1 MTEQNAHDDERD
13 TADLAAG
20 DTADLPIDDATDL
33 AAADTARPQAP
44 AEQLTPAGRA
54 VSPSPSPTP
63 TFAATDRPARRAR
76 RLRWKPGITRPMMAL
91 SAASF
96 ALMVAGVGGY
106 VSAIPAVVAG
116 DKPGA
121 VVIPLESAL
130 WLDGQMREV
139 QAGSANSTRAVG
151 PLTVEGSKTDAAA
164 PDAAAALGIGSS
176 SGMLGV
182 ASLTGAS
189 AASSVDSSF
198 TRAQQIAGASVAS
211 GSGSASGSAAS
222 TAARRRRARGL
233 REAAPRPAPVRAV
246 RATPAVRAARRA
258 MQAAR
263 ARKAPAAPVP
273 HLRLPRPTAEQE
285 AAAYA
290 VLVDHQ
296 ARVNAYVV
304 RLNNAVAA
312 FNNDCMSTS
321 RPLRQSDYNE
331 YAAIDSQTLTDFLL
345 LRNSNAFADG
355 SRWLEQ
361 KGNLQRAY
369 IALDQYLT
377 VIYDAWGLNL
387 EYENPAEGVDRW
399 MEPVRA
405 DQDASGNSMAAA
417 HLNETLASIRLMSG
431 LVDKGGALASS
442 GAVQGMRL
450 VRVADFSAPLSL
462 SDADRPSY
470 VRRFVTLFVSQ
481 GQGHRGGTGRVEHAR
496 NAQGEHLA
504 LKLLSLPHRRDGE
517 TEDDYERR
525 VRASRAAFER
535 EYECHILLSGLK
547 GFPRSVRPRAPLT
560 GCRASLWN
568 GLRASPWTAC
578 AGSWPSTAAAA

>member
-1 MTEQNAHDDERD
+1 MAEQNAHDDERD
-13 TADLAAG
+13 TADLVAG
-20 DTADLPIDDATDL
+20 GATDL
-33 AAADTARPQAP
+33 AVADTARPQAP
-44 AEQLTPAGRA
+44 AEQLTPAGSA
-54 VSPSPSPTP
+54 VSPSSSPTP

-139 QAGSANSTRAVG
+139 QAGPANSTRAVG

-198 TRAQQIAGASVAS
+198 TRAQQIAGASAAS
-211 GSGSASGSAAS
+211 GSGSASGFAAS
-222 TAARRRRARGL
+222 GGSLQAGSGSAGSGSASGSGSGSGNSGGSGGASGDASGSGSGS
-233 REAAPRPAPVRAV
+233 ESDGGSGSAPAPAG
-246 RATPAVRAARRA
+246 
-258 MQAAR
+258 
-263 ARKAPAAPVP
+263 
-273 HLRLPRPTAEQE
+273 PTAEQE

-296 ARVNAYVV
+296 ARVNAYVARV
-304 RLNNAVAA
+304 NNAVAA

-321 RPLRQSDYNE
+321 LSLRQSDYNE
-331 YAAIDSQTLTDFLL
+331 CAAIDSQTLTDFLL

-387 EYENPAEGVDRW
+387 AYENPAEGVDRW

-417 HLNETLASIRLMSG
+417 HLNETLASI
-431 LVDKGGALASS
+431 
-442 GAVQGMRL
+442 
-450 VRVADFSAPLSL
+450 SL
-462 SDADRPSY
+462 
-470 VRRFVTLFVSQ
+470 
-481 GQGHRGGTGRVEHAR
+481 
-496 NAQGEHLA
+496 
-504 LKLLSLPHRRDGE
+504 
-517 TEDDYERR
+517 
-525 VRASRAAFER
+525 
-535 EYECHILLSGLK
+535 
-547 GFPRSVRPRAPLT
+547 
-560 GCRASLWN
+560 
-568 GLRASPWTAC
+568 
-578 AGSWPSTAAAA
+578 

>member
-1 MTEQNAHDDERD
+1 MAEQNARDDERD

-20 DTADLPIDDATDL
+20 DATDLVTDDTADLAIDDTSDSAVDDTSDLATGDTADL
-33 AAADTARPQAP
+33 AADDASRSQAP
-44 AEQLTPAGRA
+44 AGQSTPAGRA
-54 VSPSPSPTP
+54 ASPSPSPTP
-63 TFAATDRPARRAR
+63 TFAATDRPTRRAR
-76 RLRWKPGITRPMMAL
+76 RLRWKPGVTRPMMAL

-139 QAGSANSTRAVG
+139 QAGPANSTRAVG

-198 TRAQQIAGASVAS
+198 TRAQQIAGASAAS

-222 TAARRRRARGL
+222 GGSSQAGSGSAGSGSASGSGSDSGNSGGSGG
-233 REAAPRPAPVRAV
+233 APGDASGSGSGSESDGGSGSAPAPAG
-246 RATPAVRAARRA
+246 
-258 MQAAR
+258 
-263 ARKAPAAPVP
+263 
-273 HLRLPRPTAEQE
+273 PTAEQE

-290 VLVDHQ
+290 VLVNHQ
-296 ARVNAYVV
+296 ARVNDYVARV
-304 RLNNAVAA
+304 NNAVAA

-321 RPLRQSDYNE
+321 LSLRQSDYSE
-331 YAAIDSQTLTDFLL
+331 CADIDGRTLTDFLL
-345 LRNSNAFADG
+345 LRNSSAFAEG
-355 SRWLEQ
+355 SRWQEQ
-361 KGNLQRAY
+361 KGNLQQAY
-369 IALDQYLT
+369 IALDRYLT
-377 VIYDAWGLNL
+377 VIYSAWQLNL

-417 HLNETLASIRLMSG
+417 QLNETLASIRL
-431 LVDKGGALASS
+431 
-442 GAVQGMRL
+442 
-450 VRVADFSAPLSL
+450 
-462 SDADRPSY
+462 
-470 VRRFVTLFVSQ
+470 
-481 GQGHRGGTGRVEHAR
+481 
-496 NAQGEHLA
+496 
-504 LKLLSLPHRRDGE
+504 
-517 TEDDYERR
+517 
-525 VRASRAAFER
+525 
-535 EYECHILLSGLK
+535 
-547 GFPRSVRPRAPLT
+547 
-560 GCRASLWN
+560 
-568 GLRASPWTAC
+568 
-578 AGSWPSTAAAA
+578 

>member
-1 MTEQNAHDDERD
+1 MAEQNAHDDERD
-13 TADLAAG
+13 TANLAA
-20 DTADLPIDDATDL
+20 DDAS
-33 AAADTARPQAP
+33 RPQAP

-96 ALMVAGVGGY
+96 ALMIAGVGGY

-139 QAGSANSTRAVG
+139 QAGPANSTRAVG

-176 SGMLGV
+176 SSMLGV

-198 TRAQQIAGASVAS
+198 TRAQQIAGAAAAS

-222 TAARRRRARGL
+222 GGSSQAGAGSAGSGFASGSGSGSGNSGGSGSASGDASGSGSGS
-233 REAAPRPAPVRAV
+233 ESAGGSGSAPAPAG
-246 RATPAVRAARRA
+246 
-258 MQAAR
+258 
-263 ARKAPAAPVP
+263 
-273 HLRLPRPTAEQE
+273 PTAEQE

-290 VLVDHQ
+290 VLVHHQ
-296 ARVNAYVV
+296 ARVNDYVARV
-304 RLNNAVAA
+304 NNAVVA
-312 FNNDCMSTS
+312 FSNDCMSTS

-331 YAAIDSQTLTDFLL
+331 CADINGQTLTDFLL
-345 LRNSNAFADG
+345 LRNSNAFAEG
-355 SRWLEQ
+355 SRWQEQ
-361 KGNLQRAY
+361 KGNLQQAY
-369 IALDQYLT
+369 IALDRYLT
-377 VIYDAWGLNL
+377 VIYSAWQLNL

-405 DQDASGNSMAAA
+405 DQDASGNSIAAA
-417 HLNETLASIRLMSG
+417 QLNETLASIRL
-431 LVDKGGALASS
+431 
-442 GAVQGMRL
+442 
-450 VRVADFSAPLSL
+450 
-462 SDADRPSY
+462 
-470 VRRFVTLFVSQ
+470 
-481 GQGHRGGTGRVEHAR
+481 
-496 NAQGEHLA
+496 
-504 LKLLSLPHRRDGE
+504 
-517 TEDDYERR
+517 
-525 VRASRAAFER
+525 
-535 EYECHILLSGLK
+535 
-547 GFPRSVRPRAPLT
+547 
-560 GCRASLWN
+560 
-568 GLRASPWTAC
+568 
-578 AGSWPSTAAAA
+578 

>member
-33 AAADTARPQAP
+33 AAADTAR
-44 AEQLTPAGRA
+44 
-54 VSPSPSPTP
+54 PSPSPTP

-139 QAGSANSTRAVG
+139 QAGPANSTRAVG

-198 TRAQQIAGASVAS
+198 TRAQQIAGASAAS

-222 TAARRRRARGL
+222 GGSSQAGSGSAGSGSASGSGSGSGNSGGSGGASGDASGSGS
-233 REAAPRPAPVRAV
+233 ESAGGSDSGSASAPVG
-246 RATPAVRAARRA
+246 
-258 MQAAR
+258 
-263 ARKAPAAPVP
+263 
-273 HLRLPRPTAEQE
+273 PTAEQE

-331 YAAIDSQTLTDFLL
+331 CAAIDSQTLTDFLL

-417 HLNETLASIRLMSG
+417 HLNETLASIRL
-431 LVDKGGALASS
+431 
-442 GAVQGMRL
+442 
-450 VRVADFSAPLSL
+450 
-462 SDADRPSY
+462 
-470 VRRFVTLFVSQ
+470 
-481 GQGHRGGTGRVEHAR
+481 
-496 NAQGEHLA
+496 
-504 LKLLSLPHRRDGE
+504 
-517 TEDDYERR
+517 
-525 VRASRAAFER
+525 
-535 EYECHILLSGLK
+535 
-547 GFPRSVRPRAPLT
+547 
-560 GCRASLWN
+560 
-568 GLRASPWTAC
+568 
-578 AGSWPSTAAAA
+578 

>member
-1 MTEQNAHDDERD
+1 MAEQNAHDDERD
-13 TADLAAG
+13 TADLVAG
-20 DTADLPIDDATDL
+20 DTADLAIDGATDL
-33 AAADTARPQAP
+33 AVADTARPQAP
-44 AEQLTPAGRA
+44 AEQLTPAGSA
-54 VSPSPSPTP
+54 VSPSSSPTP

-139 QAGSANSTRAVG
+139 QAGPVSSTRAVG
-151 PLTVEGSKTDAAA
+151 PLTIEGSKTDAAA
-164 PDAAAALGIGSS
+164 PDAAAALGLGSS

-198 TRAQQIAGASVAS
+198 TRAQQIAGASAAS
-211 GSGSASGSAAS
+211 GSGSASGFAAS
-222 TAARRRRARGL
+222 GGSSQAGSGSAGSGSASGSGSGSGGSGSASDDAGGSGSGS
-233 REAAPRPAPVRAV
+233 ENAGGSGSAPAPAG
-246 RATPAVRAARRA
+246 
-258 MQAAR
+258 
-263 ARKAPAAPVP
+263 
-273 HLRLPRPTAEQE
+273 PTAEQE

-296 ARVNAYVV
+296 ARVNDYVARV
-304 RLNNAVAA
+304 NNAVAA

-331 YAAIDSQTLTDFLL
+331 CAAIDSQTLTDFLL

-399 MEPVRA
+399 MEPVRT

-417 HLNETLASIRLMSG
+417 HLNETLASI
-431 LVDKGGALASS
+431 
-442 GAVQGMRL
+442 
-450 VRVADFSAPLSL
+450 SL
-462 SDADRPSY
+462 
-470 VRRFVTLFVSQ
+470 
-481 GQGHRGGTGRVEHAR
+481 
-496 NAQGEHLA
+496 
-504 LKLLSLPHRRDGE
+504 
-517 TEDDYERR
+517 
-525 VRASRAAFER
+525 
-535 EYECHILLSGLK
+535 
-547 GFPRSVRPRAPLT
+547 
-560 GCRASLWN
+560 
-568 GLRASPWTAC
+568 
-578 AGSWPSTAAAA
+578 

>member
-13 TADLAAG
+13 TADLATNDAADLAAG
-20 DTADLPIDDATDL
+20 DATDLVTDDTADLAIDDTSDSAVDDTSDL
-33 AAADTARPQAP
+33 AAGDAADLATADAARSQAP
-44 AEQLTPAGRA
+44 AEQLTPAGRV

-63 TFAATDRPARRAR
+63 MFAATDRPARRAR

-116 DKPGA
+116 DKPST

-139 QAGSANSTRAVG
+139 QAGPVSSTRAVG

-198 TRAQQIAGASVAS
+198 TRAQQIAGASAAS
-211 GSGSASGSAAS
+211 GSGSASGFAAS
-222 TAARRRRARGL
+222 GGSSQAGSGSAGSGSASGSGSGSGGSGSGGSGSASDDAGGSGSGS
-233 REAAPRPAPVRAV
+233 ENAGGSGSAPAPAG
-246 RATPAVRAARRA
+246 
-258 MQAAR
+258 
-263 ARKAPAAPVP
+263 
-273 HLRLPRPTAEQE
+273 PTAEQE

-296 ARVNAYVV
+296 ARVNDYVARV
-304 RLNNAVAA
+304 NNAVAA

-331 YAAIDSQTLTDFLL
+331 CAAIDSQTLTDFLL

-417 HLNETLASIRLMSG
+417 HLNETLASI
-431 LVDKGGALASS
+431 
-442 GAVQGMRL
+442 
-450 VRVADFSAPLSL
+450 SL
-462 SDADRPSY
+462 
-470 VRRFVTLFVSQ
+470 
-481 GQGHRGGTGRVEHAR
+481 
-496 NAQGEHLA
+496 
-504 LKLLSLPHRRDGE
+504 
-517 TEDDYERR
+517 
-525 VRASRAAFER
+525 
-535 EYECHILLSGLK
+535 
-547 GFPRSVRPRAPLT
+547 
-560 GCRASLWN
+560 
-568 GLRASPWTAC
+568 
-578 AGSWPSTAAAA
+578 

>member
-1 MTEQNAHDDERD
+1 MPEQNAHDDERD

-20 DTADLPIDDATDL
+20 DTADLAIDDATDL
-33 AAADTARPQAP
+33 AAADTARPQTP
-44 AEQLTPAGRA
+44 AEQLASAGRA

-63 TFAATDRPARRAR
+63 AFAATDRPARRAR

-96 ALMVAGVGGY
+96 ALMIAGVGGY
-106 VSAIPAVVAG
+106 VSAIPAVVAD
-116 DKPGA
+116 DKPSA

-139 QAGSANSTRAVG
+139 QAGPVSSTRAVG
-151 PLTVEGSKTDAAA
+151 PLTIEGSKTDAAA
-164 PDAAAALGIGSS
+164 PDAAAALGLGSS

-198 TRAQQIAGASVAS
+198 TRAQQIAGASTAS

-222 TAARRRRARGL
+222 GGSSQAGSGSAGGGSASGSGSGSGNSGGSGS
-233 REAAPRPAPVRAV
+233 ASGDASGSGSGSAGGSGSAPAPAG
-246 RATPAVRAARRA
+246 
-258 MQAAR
+258 
-263 ARKAPAAPVP
+263 
-273 HLRLPRPTAEQE
+273 PTAEQE

-304 RLNNAVAA
+304 RVNNAVAA

-331 YAAIDSQTLTDFLL
+331 CAAIDGQTLTDFLL
-345 LRNSNAFADG
+345 LRNSNAFAEG
-355 SRWLEQ
+355 SRWQEQ

-369 IALDQYLT
+369 IALDEYLT
-377 VIYDAWGLNL
+377 VIYNAWQLNL

-417 HLNETLASIRLMSG
+417 HLNETLASIRL
-431 LVDKGGALASS
+431 
-442 GAVQGMRL
+442 
-450 VRVADFSAPLSL
+450 
-462 SDADRPSY
+462 
-470 VRRFVTLFVSQ
+470 
-481 GQGHRGGTGRVEHAR
+481 
-496 NAQGEHLA
+496 
-504 LKLLSLPHRRDGE
+504 
-517 TEDDYERR
+517 
-525 VRASRAAFER
+525 
-535 EYECHILLSGLK
+535 
-547 GFPRSVRPRAPLT
+547 
-560 GCRASLWN
+560 
-568 GLRASPWTAC
+568 
-578 AGSWPSTAAAA
+578 

>member
-13 TADLAAG
+13 TADLATNDAADLAAG
-20 DTADLPIDDATDL
+20 DATDLVTDDTADLAIDDTSDLAVDDTSDLAAGDAADL
-33 AAADTARPQAP
+33 AAADAARSQAP
-44 AEQLTPAGRA
+44 AGQLTPAGRA
-54 VSPSPSPTP
+54 VSPSSSPTP

-116 DKPGA
+116 DKPST

-139 QAGSANSTRAVG
+139 QAGPVSSTRAVG
-151 PLTVEGSKTDAAA
+151 PLTIEGSKTDAAA

-198 TRAQQIAGASVAS
+198 TRAQQIAGASAAS

-222 TAARRRRARGL
+222 GGSSQAGSGSAGSGSASGSGSGSGGSGSGGSGSASDDAGGSGSGS
-233 REAAPRPAPVRAV
+233 ENAGGSGSAPAPAG
-246 RATPAVRAARRA
+246 
-258 MQAAR
+258 
-263 ARKAPAAPVP
+263 
-273 HLRLPRPTAEQE
+273 PTAEQE

-331 YAAIDSQTLTDFLL
+331 CAAIDSQTLTDFLL

-417 HLNETLASIRLMSG
+417 HLNETLASI
-431 LVDKGGALASS
+431 
-442 GAVQGMRL
+442 
-450 VRVADFSAPLSL
+450 SL
-462 SDADRPSY
+462 
-470 VRRFVTLFVSQ
+470 
-481 GQGHRGGTGRVEHAR
+481 
-496 NAQGEHLA
+496 
-504 LKLLSLPHRRDGE
+504 
-517 TEDDYERR
+517 
-525 VRASRAAFER
+525 
-535 EYECHILLSGLK
+535 
-547 GFPRSVRPRAPLT
+547 
-560 GCRASLWN
+560 
-568 GLRASPWTAC
+568 
-578 AGSWPSTAAAA
+578 

>member
-13 TADLAAG
+13 TADLATNDAADLAAG
-20 DTADLPIDDATDL
+20 DATDLVTDDTADLAIDDTSDSAVDDMSDL
-33 AAADTARPQAP
+33 AAGDAADLATADAARSQAP
-44 AEQLTPAGRA
+44 AEQLTPAGRV

-63 TFAATDRPARRAR
+63 MFAATDRPARRAR

-116 DKPGA
+116 DKPST

-139 QAGSANSTRAVG
+139 QAGPANSTRAVG

-164 PDAAAALGIGSS
+164 PDAVAALGIGSS

-198 TRAQQIAGASVAS
+198 TRAQQIAGASAAS
-211 GSGSASGSAAS
+211 GSGSASGFAAS
-222 TAARRRRARGL
+222 GGSSQAGSGSAGSGSASGSGSGSGGSGSGGSGSASDDAGGSGSGS
-233 REAAPRPAPVRAV
+233 ENAGGSGSAPAPAG
-246 RATPAVRAARRA
+246 
-258 MQAAR
+258 
-263 ARKAPAAPVP
+263 
-273 HLRLPRPTAEQE
+273 PTAEQE

-296 ARVNAYVV
+296 ARVNDYVARV
-304 RLNNAVAA
+304 NNAVAA

-331 YAAIDSQTLTDFLL
+331 CAAIDSQTLTDFLL

-417 HLNETLASIRLMSG
+417 HLNETLASI
-431 LVDKGGALASS
+431 
-442 GAVQGMRL
+442 
-450 VRVADFSAPLSL
+450 SL
-462 SDADRPSY
+462 
-470 VRRFVTLFVSQ
+470 
-481 GQGHRGGTGRVEHAR
+481 
-496 NAQGEHLA
+496 
-504 LKLLSLPHRRDGE
+504 
-517 TEDDYERR
+517 
-525 VRASRAAFER
+525 
-535 EYECHILLSGLK
+535 
-547 GFPRSVRPRAPLT
+547 
-560 GCRASLWN
+560 
-568 GLRASPWTAC
+568 
-578 AGSWPSTAAAA
+578 

>member
-1 MTEQNAHDDERD
+1 MAERNAHDDERD
-13 TADLAAG
+13 TANLAAGDATDLVTDDTADLAIDDTSDSAVDDTAGLATG
-20 DTADLPIDDATDL
+20 DTADLAADDAS
-33 AAADTARPQAP
+33 RPQAP
-44 AEQLTPAGRA
+44 ADQLTPAGRA

-139 QAGSANSTRAVG
+139 QAGPANSTRTVG

-198 TRAQQIAGASVAS
+198 TRAQQIAGASAAS

-222 TAARRRRARGL
+222 GGSS
-233 REAAPRPAPVRAV
+233 
-246 RATPAVRAARRA
+246 
-258 MQAAR
+258 QAGSGSAGSGS
-263 ARKAPAAPVP
+263 ASGSGSGSGNSGSGGSGGASGDASGSESGSGNAGGSGSAPAG
-273 HLRLPRPTAEQE
+273 PTAEQE

-296 ARVNAYVV
+296 ARVNDYVA

-321 RPLRQSDYNE
+321 RSLRQSDYNE
-331 YAAIDSQTLTDFLL
+331 CAAIDSQTLTDFLL
-345 LRNSNAFADG
+345 LRNSSAFADG

-369 IALDQYLT
+369 IAFDQYLS

-387 EYENPAEGVDRW
+387 AYENPAEGVDRW

-405 DQDASGNSMAAA
+405 DQDASGNSIRAAQ
-417 HLNETLASIRLMSG
+417 LNETLASI
-431 LVDKGGALASS
+431 
-442 GAVQGMRL
+442 
-450 VRVADFSAPLSL
+450 SL
-462 SDADRPSY
+462 
-470 VRRFVTLFVSQ
+470 
-481 GQGHRGGTGRVEHAR
+481 
-496 NAQGEHLA
+496 
-504 LKLLSLPHRRDGE
+504 
-517 TEDDYERR
+517 
-525 VRASRAAFER
+525 
-535 EYECHILLSGLK
+535 
-547 GFPRSVRPRAPLT
+547 
-560 GCRASLWN
+560 
-568 GLRASPWTAC
+568 
-578 AGSWPSTAAAA
+578 

>member
-1 MTEQNAHDDERD
+1 MTERNAHDDERD
-13 TADLAAG
+13 TADLATG
-20 DTADLPIDDATDL
+20 DTADLAIDDTSDSAVGDTSDL
-33 AAADTARPQAP
+33 AAGDAADLATADAARSQAP
-44 AEQLTPAGRA
+44 AGQLTPAGRA
-54 VSPSPSPTP
+54 ASPSPSPTP

-139 QAGSANSTRAVG
+139 QAGPANSTRAVG

-198 TRAQQIAGASVAS
+198 TRAQQIAGASAAS
-211 GSGSASGSAAS
+211 GSGSASGSASSGGSSQAGAGSAGGGSAS
-222 TAARRRRARGL
+222 GSGSGSGGSGGSGSASGDASGSGSGSEGADGSGS
-233 REAAPRPAPVRAV
+233 APAPAG
-246 RATPAVRAARRA
+246 
-258 MQAAR
+258 
-263 ARKAPAAPVP
+263 
-273 HLRLPRPTAEQE
+273 PTAEQE

-331 YAAIDSQTLTDFLL
+331 CAAIDSQTLTDFLL
-345 LRNSNAFADG
+345 LRNSNAFAEG

-369 IALDQYLT
+369 IALDQYLS

-387 EYENPAEGVDRW
+387 AYENPAEGVDRW

-405 DQDASGNSMAAA
+405 DQDASGNSIAAA
-417 HLNETLASIRLMSG
+417 RLNETLASIRL
-431 LVDKGGALASS
+431 
-442 GAVQGMRL
+442 
-450 VRVADFSAPLSL
+450 
-462 SDADRPSY
+462 
-470 VRRFVTLFVSQ
+470 
-481 GQGHRGGTGRVEHAR
+481 
-496 NAQGEHLA
+496 
-504 LKLLSLPHRRDGE
+504 
-517 TEDDYERR
+517 
-525 VRASRAAFER
+525 
-535 EYECHILLSGLK
+535 
-547 GFPRSVRPRAPLT
+547 
-560 GCRASLWN
+560 
-568 GLRASPWTAC
+568 
-578 AGSWPSTAAAA
+578 

>member
-1 MTEQNAHDDERD
+1 MAEQNAHNDERD

-20 DTADLPIDDATDL
+20 DATDLVTDDTADLAIDDTSDSAVDDTAGLATGDTADL
-33 AAADTARPQAP
+33 AADDASRPQAP
-44 AEQLTPAGRA
+44 AEQLTPAVRA

-96 ALMVAGVGGY
+96 ALMVACVGGY

-121 VVIPLESAL
+121 VAIPLESAL

-139 QAGSANSTRAVG
+139 QAGPANSTRAVG

-198 TRAQQIAGASVAS
+198 TRARQIAGASAAS
-211 GSGSASGSAAS
+211 GSGSVSGSAASGGSSQAGSGSAGSGSASGSGSGSGNSGGSGGAS
-222 TAARRRRARGL
+222 GDASGSGSGSESDGGSGSA
-233 REAAPRPAPVRAV
+233 PAPAG
-246 RATPAVRAARRA
+246 
-258 MQAAR
+258 
-263 ARKAPAAPVP
+263 
-273 HLRLPRPTAEQE
+273 PTAEQE

-331 YAAIDSQTLTDFLL
+331 CAAIDSQTLTDFLL

-417 HLNETLASIRLMSG
+417 HLNETLASI
-431 LVDKGGALASS
+431 
-442 GAVQGMRL
+442 
-450 VRVADFSAPLSL
+450 SL
-462 SDADRPSY
+462 
-470 VRRFVTLFVSQ
+470 
-481 GQGHRGGTGRVEHAR
+481 
-496 NAQGEHLA
+496 
-504 LKLLSLPHRRDGE
+504 
-517 TEDDYERR
+517 
-525 VRASRAAFER
+525 
-535 EYECHILLSGLK
+535 
-547 GFPRSVRPRAPLT
+547 
-560 GCRASLWN
+560 
-568 GLRASPWTAC
+568 
-578 AGSWPSTAAAA
+578 

>member
-13 TADLAAG
+13 TADLATNDAADLAAG
-20 DTADLPIDDATDL
+20 DATDLVTDDTADLAIDDTSDSAVDDASDL
-33 AAADTARPQAP
+33 AAGDAADLATADAARSQPP
-44 AEQLTPAGRA
+44 AGQLTPAGRA
-54 VSPSPSPTP
+54 VSPSPSPPP

-96 ALMVAGVGGY
+96 ALMIAGVGGY

-139 QAGSANSTRAVG
+139 QAGPANSTRAVG

-198 TRAQQIAGASVAS
+198 ARAQQIAGGDSTASGSAS
-211 GSGSASGSAAS
+211 TSASTSSGGSGSASGSGSGSSGGAS
-222 TAARRRRARGL
+222 DASGGTGGSGAGSENAGSGTGS
-233 REAAPRPAPVRAV
+233 APTPAP
-246 RATPAVRAARRA
+246 
-258 MQAAR
+258 
-263 ARKAPAAPVP
+263 
-273 HLRLPRPTAEQE
+273 PTAEQE

-296 ARVNAYVV
+296 ARVNDYVARV
-304 RLNNAVAA
+304 NNAVAA

-331 YAAIDSQTLTDFLL
+331 CAAIDSQTLTDFLL
-345 LRNSNAFADG
+345 LRNSDAFADG

-369 IALDQYLT
+369 IALDQYLS

-387 EYENPAEGVDRW
+387 AYENPAEGVDRW

-405 DQDASGNSMAAA
+405 DQDASGNSTAAA
-417 HLNETLASIRLMSG
+417 NLNETLASI
-431 LVDKGGALASS
+431 
-442 GAVQGMRL
+442 
-450 VRVADFSAPLSL
+450 SL
-462 SDADRPSY
+462 
-470 VRRFVTLFVSQ
+470 
-481 GQGHRGGTGRVEHAR
+481 
-496 NAQGEHLA
+496 
-504 LKLLSLPHRRDGE
+504 
-517 TEDDYERR
+517 
-525 VRASRAAFER
+525 
-535 EYECHILLSGLK
+535 
-547 GFPRSVRPRAPLT
+547 
-560 GCRASLWN
+560 
-568 GLRASPWTAC
+568 
-578 AGSWPSTAAAA
+578 

>member
-1 MTEQNAHDDERD
+1 MMEQNAHDEERD
-13 TADLAAG
+13 TADSAAG
-20 DTADLPIDDATDL
+20 DTSDSAVDDTADLATGDTSDSAVDDTTGSATGDAADFAAGNATDL
-33 AAADTARPQAP
+33 AAANAARSQAP
-44 AEQLTPAGRA
+44 AEQPTPTGRA

-116 DKPGA
+116 DKPST

-139 QAGSANSTRAVG
+139 QAGPVGSTGAVG
-151 PLTVEGSKTDAAA
+151 PVAIEASKVDAAA

-198 TRAQQIAGASVAS
+198 ARAQQIAGGASAAS
-211 GSGSASGSAAS
+211 GSDSALGSAASGGSSQAGSGSAGSGSASGSGSGSGNSGGSGSAS
-222 TAARRRRARGL
+222 DDASGSGSGSESAGGSGS
-233 REAAPRPAPVRAV
+233 AP
-246 RATPAVRAARRA
+246 TPAG
-258 MQAAR
+258 
-263 ARKAPAAPVP
+263 
-273 HLRLPRPTAEQE
+273 PTAEQE

-296 ARVNAYVV
+296 ARVNAYLT

-331 YAAIDSQTLTDFLL
+331 CAAIDSQTLTDFLL
-345 LRNSNAFADG
+345 LRNSNAFAEG
-355 SRWLEQ
+355 SRWQEQ
-361 KGNLQRAY
+361 KSNLQRAY
-369 IALDQYLT
+369 IALDRYLT

-387 EYENPAEGVDRW
+387 EYDNPSEGVDRW
-399 MEPVRA
+399 MEPVRS
-405 DQDASGNSMAAA
+405 DQDASGNSIRAAQ
-417 HLNETLASIRLMSG
+417 LNETLASI
-431 LVDKGGALASS
+431 
-442 GAVQGMRL
+442 
-450 VRVADFSAPLSL
+450 SL
-462 SDADRPSY
+462 
-470 VRRFVTLFVSQ
+470 
-481 GQGHRGGTGRVEHAR
+481 
-496 NAQGEHLA
+496 
-504 LKLLSLPHRRDGE
+504 
-517 TEDDYERR
+517 
-525 VRASRAAFER
+525 
-535 EYECHILLSGLK
+535 
-547 GFPRSVRPRAPLT
+547 
-560 GCRASLWN
+560 
-568 GLRASPWTAC
+568 
-578 AGSWPSTAAAA
+578 

>member
-13 TADLAAG
+13 TANLVANDAADLAAG
-20 DTADLPIDDATDL
+20 DATDLVTDDTADLAIDDTSDSAVDDASDL
-33 AAADTARPQAP
+33 AAGDAADLATADASRSQAP
-44 AEQLTPAGRA
+44 AGQLTPAGRA

-63 TFAATDRPARRAR
+63 AFAATDRPARRAR
-76 RLRWKPGITRPMMAL
+76 RLRWKPGVTRPMMAL

-96 ALMVAGVGGY
+96 ALMIAGVGGY

-116 DKPGA
+116 DKPSA

-139 QAGSANSTRAVG
+139 QAGPVSSTRAVG

-198 TRAQQIAGASVAS
+198 TRAQQIAGASAAS
-211 GSGSASGSAAS
+211 GSDSVSGSAASGGSSQAGSGSAGGGSASGSGSGSGNSGGSGSASGDAS
-222 TAARRRRARGL
+222 GSESGSGNAGGSGS
-233 REAAPRPAPVRAV
+233 
-246 RATPAVRAARRA
+246 
-258 MQAAR
+258 
-263 ARKAPAAPVP
+263 APAG
-273 HLRLPRPTAEQE
+273 PTAEQE

-296 ARVNAYVV
+296 ARVNDYVA

-321 RPLRQSDYNE
+321 RPLRQGDYNE
-331 YAAIDSQTLTDFLL
+331 CAAIDSQTLIDFLL
-345 LRNSNAFADG
+345 LRNSDAFADG

-369 IALDQYLT
+369 IALDQYLS

-387 EYENPAEGVDRW
+387 AYANPAEGVDRW

-405 DQDASGNSMAAA
+405 DQDASGNSIAAA
-417 HLNETLASIRLMSG
+417 RLNETLASIRL
-431 LVDKGGALASS
+431 
-442 GAVQGMRL
+442 
-450 VRVADFSAPLSL
+450 
-462 SDADRPSY
+462 
-470 VRRFVTLFVSQ
+470 
-481 GQGHRGGTGRVEHAR
+481 
-496 NAQGEHLA
+496 
-504 LKLLSLPHRRDGE
+504 
-517 TEDDYERR
+517 
-525 VRASRAAFER
+525 
-535 EYECHILLSGLK
+535 
-547 GFPRSVRPRAPLT
+547 
-560 GCRASLWN
+560 
-568 GLRASPWTAC
+568 
-578 AGSWPSTAAAA
+578 